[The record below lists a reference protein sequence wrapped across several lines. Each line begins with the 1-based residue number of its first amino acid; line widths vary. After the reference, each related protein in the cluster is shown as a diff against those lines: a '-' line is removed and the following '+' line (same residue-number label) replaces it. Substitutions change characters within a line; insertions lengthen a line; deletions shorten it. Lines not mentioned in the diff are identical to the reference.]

1 MHFSWFY
8 DELLYNMNHTNDSFI
23 IPLDE
28 IEVLTQKTDIELVDK
43 AKKILQSL
51 KQKVLGG
58 AER

>member
-1 MHFSWFY
+1 
-8 DELLYNMNHTNDSFI
+8 MNHTNNSFI

-43 AKKILQSL
+43 AKKFLHSL